1 MRRRLT
7 WVLYMSHH
15 FCSWLWSE
23 IEIHVGY
30 ILQIICKSPI
40 IFSHQ
45 IENISFHIPART
57 TPFRVSFYTNAGDAT
72 DAAGATMANT
82 NELSEEPR
90 GNLGFSLAFFQ
101 TACA

>member
-1 MRRRLT
+1 VIYL
-7 WVLYMSHH
+7 
-15 FCSWLWSE
+15 
-23 IEIHVGY
+23 GY
-30 ILQIICKSPI
+30 ILQIIFKSPI

-57 TPFRVSFYTNAGDAT
+57 TPFRVSFYTNAGDA
-72 DAAGATMANT
+72 DGAAASAAAADMADS
-82 NELSEEPR
+82 NELSNEPR